1 LPARERIDDLLA
13 FSVSEDHFAVRAALG
28 LHVNLTPPPPEAGS
42 LATARRRM
50 SHVQI
55 KSTP

>member
-1 LPARERIDDLLA
+1 VRERTNDLLA